1 MPKLTGED
9 PRCLVESNQ
18 VIELAFRDAYLRYPQ
33 MHEDI
38 APASVVRN
46 ARRAGVPFVA
56 VVLDGDVLIGP
67 EKVGEQHA
75 VSRKPL
81 NVRRKVDAR
90 VELRMGD
97 SVAAHAVGKAKMQH
111 ELGFSRGS
119 RSRENV
125 WYKPTGELGA
135 VQTCHAVEHLVD
147 SQGRGQGIGIVD
159 ANAIC
164 SSECECDSKELDFA
178 ERLGGLDECELG
190 RADEDPRCCKMEIR
204 RSELKSG
211 RMNRDIVRVPCCLV
225 CLGEKMNLLALPL
238 FGKDAHSCSYLGF
251 SKRDAKLGSEGRWE
265 GVNTGAPN
273 LREPVV
279 KSRYV
284 ANDNVHAAI
293 VAGCIPRWI
302 VNR

>member
-9 PRCLVESNQ
+9 PCCLVESNQ

-81 NVRRKVDAR
+81 NVRRKVNAR

-111 ELGFSRGS
+111 ELGFSRGC
-119 RSRENV
+119 RSRENAR
-125 WYKPTGELGA
+125 YKPTGELGA

-147 SQGRGQGIGIVD
+147 SQGRGQGVCIAD
-159 ANAIC
+159 ANSVCPA
-164 SSECECDSKELDFA
+164 ERECDSKELDFA
-178 ERLGGLDECELG
+178 ERLGGLDERELG
-190 RADEDPRCCKMEIR
+190 RADEDPWCCKMEIR

-211 RMNRDIVRVPCCLV
+211 RMDRDIVRVSCCLV
-225 CLGEKMNLLALPL
+225 CFDKKMHFLVLP
-238 FGKDAHSCSYLGF
+238 FFRKNAHSCRYLGF
-251 SKRDAKLGSEGRWE
+251 AKGNAKLGSAG
-265 GVNTGAPN
+265 GSKVVHVGASDV
-273 LREPVV
+273 REPVV
-279 KSRYV
+279 KS
-284 ANDNVHAAI
+284 
-293 VAGCIPRWI
+293 
-302 VNR
+302 

>member
-81 NVRRKVDAR
+81 NVRRKIDAW
-90 VELRMGD
+90 VELRIGNP
-97 SVAAHAVGKAKMQH
+97 VAAHAVGQAKMQH

-164 SSECECDSKELDFA
+164 SAECECDSKELDFA

-225 CLGEKMNLLALPL
+225 CFDKKMHFLVLPF
-238 FGKDAHSCSYLGF
+238 FGKNARGCRYLGF
-251 SKRDAKLGSEGRWE
+251 AKGNAKLRSAGGSK
-265 GVNTGAPN
+265 VVHAGAPDV
-273 LREPVV
+273 REPVV
-279 KSRYV
+279 KS
-284 ANDNVHAAI
+284 
-293 VAGCIPRWI
+293 
-302 VNR
+302 